1 MINSYIALDL
11 EMTGLNPATDRIMEI
26 GAARVIDGQ
35 IEETLSTLVNPQVPL
50 SDKVM
55 DLTKITPQMLQGKPL
70 IEVVIEQLVTF
81 TQGLPLL
88 GHNIIFDYSFIKK
101 AAVNHKLKFERD
113 GIDTL
118 KIARRVL
125 PDLEHK
131 RLEDLCTYF
140 AIDPG
145 NNHRALD
152 DALSAMQV
160 YQKLYE
166 VDPQDKGFSETIKL
180 HYNVKRDT
188 PITPKQVTFLSEL
201 LEKHQIVLEADI
213 KSLTKSQASR
223 MIDKIR
229 ATYGK

>member
-1 MINSYIALDL
+1 M
-11 EMTGLNPATDRIMEI
+11 
-26 GAARVIDGQ
+26 
-35 IEETLSTLVNPQVPL
+35 STLVNPQVPL

-70 IEVVIEQLVTF
+70 IEDVIEQLVTF

>member
-70 IEVVIEQLVTF
+70 IEDVIEQLVIF

>member
-70 IEVVIEQLVTF
+70 IEDVIEQLVIF

-180 HYNVKRDT
+180 HYNVKRET
-188 PITPKQVTFLSEL
+188 PITPRQVTFLSEL

>member
-70 IEVVIEQLVTF
+70 IEDVIEQLVIF

-101 AAVNHKLKFERD
+101 AVVNHKLKFERD

-160 YQKLYE
+160 YQKLYQA
-166 VDPQDKGFSETIKL
+166 DPQDKGFSETIKL

-188 PITPKQVTFLSEL
+188 PITPRQVTFLSEL

>member
-70 IEVVIEQLVTF
+70 IEDVIEQLVTF

>member
-70 IEVVIEQLVTF
+70 IEDVIEQLVIF

-160 YQKLYE
+160 YQKLFE

-188 PITPKQVTFLSEL
+188 PITPRQVTFLSEL

>member
-70 IEVVIEQLVTF
+70 IEDVIEQLVIF

-188 PITPKQVTFLSEL
+188 PITPRQVTFLSEL